1 MLFHVDT
8 NTKMHG
14 YKEKVMELTKR
25 YPLAGFLCEL
35 DPVAAGG
42 TPRQQ
47 LAHAIRIDHKR
58 VCAKITSVA
67 LLGDVFTFNVEPAG
81 PLGEVFS
88 KLISTDVSLRV
99 STRISQERVTK
110 SVIEVFGFDIS
121 RDNR

>member
-1 MLFHVDT
+1 MLFHVDA

-25 YPLAGFLCEL
+25 YPSAGFLCEL
-35 DPVAAGG
+35 DPVASVG
-42 TPRQQ
+42 TPKQQ

-67 LLGDVFTFNVEPAG
+67 LLGDVFTFNVEPTG
-81 PLGEVFS
+81 PLGDAFS
-88 KLISTDVSLRV
+88 KLISADVSLRM
-99 STRISQERVTK
+99 STRISQDRITK

-121 RDNR
+121 RDNK